1 MVVLRSSW
9 HEIDALLK
17 RFTEQTI
24 FLHAKLRN
32 IACHQNFKMHYPKR
46 NRMCFDHGNKN
57 KQYSRFFM
65 TASFEVRDHNCHF
78 SDLTHPGPLGKLQLQ
93 RFFLIYYVL
102 KQKEWII
109 NLLVKSTQYKKL
121 APNALWFA
129 YQNAKSICKKLKTK
143 GMFFVSSFSCDMQG
157 SKL

>member
-129 YQNAKSICKKLKTK
+129 YQFWNLANHMKEQNKSHQNAKSI
-143 GMFFVSSFSCDMQG
+143 S
-157 SKL
+157 